1 MKSAKKPK
9 RKSVTIKPEDP
20 VYAIGVVSKLLD
32 MPEWTLR
39 ALEKEGLVSPKRQN
53 KKNRFY
59 SMRDIQKIE
68 TIHYLMEEK
77 GVNMRGVK
85 FIIERERT
93 IEF

>member
-1 MKSAKKPK
+1 MKPK
-9 RKSVTIKPEDP
+9 RKSIAIKPEDP
-20 VYAIGVVSKLLD
+20 VYAIGVVSKLLG

-39 ALEKEGLVSPKRQN
+39 ALEKEGLVRPKRQN

-59 SMRDIQKIE
+59 SMKDIQKIE

>member
-1 MKSAKKPK
+1 MKPK
-9 RKSVTIKPEDP
+9 TKRGRVTIKPEDP
-20 VYAIGVVSKLLD
+20 VYAIGIVSKLLH

-39 ALEKEGLVSPKRQN
+39 ALEKEGLVCPKRQN

-68 TIHYLMEEK
+68 KIHYLMQEK

-85 FIIERERT
+85 FIIQRERI